1 MSIKLR
7 LALLLGL
14 LLVAFSISLV
24 LLRRFENQQLDIM
37 LASSKR
43 DSVEL
48 IERWVDLTGQS
59 LRQFSHDYSLWG
71 ETVDFVK
78 TRDMDWAR
86 INLEASLPNFNAHAL
101 WVMALDG
108 SVIYG
113 ADIEDHDPEDAPIS
127 GPALLALT
135 ANNPFFHSFAEHHGS
150 VIEIRGAPIQP
161 SEDTQRKA
169 PAAGWLIVA
178 RRWDESYLR
187 TLTSLTAC
195 DVQLRRPGEPAL
207 QQPESKTHVS
217 LIRPL
222 KDGNGTTI
230 RLLHLH
236 RNLPEIAQMVQ
247 SEAYEARTFVA
258 FGLLVIVSLALGLQR
273 WVLQPLGRIGESL
286 STGSPAAIQPLL
298 KERTELARVAQLI
311 DSAFSQQRALRN
323 EVDERRRAEVALR
336 ASETAL
342 HRTIGE
348 RARLGRDL
356 HDGVIQSIYA
366 AGMGLAATQ
375 TILQRNPA
383 DAEQR
388 IEQVRAALNDTIRE
402 LRGFITGLEPEAFK
416 QRTFAQAVGTLV
428 EFLESTGSVDV
439 RVTIDEALAEALPT
453 TARIDALQIIREAMS
468 NSLRHGHAARVTIGL
483 NREAGRARLEITDN
497 GDGFDPLLARP
508 GGQGLANMSER
519 ARESEADY
527 LLESAPGKGTRI
539 VVKFPIPHCHAT

>member
-14 LLVAFSISLV
+14 LLLVFLLSLL
-24 LLRRFENQQLDIM
+24 LLRRFERQQLDVM
-37 LASSKR
+37 LASSQR

-48 IERWVDLTGQS
+48 IERWLDLTGQS
-59 LRQFSHDYSLWG
+59 LRQFSYDYSLWG
-71 ETVDFVK
+71 ETVDFVAK
-78 TRDMDWAR
+78 PDPAWAR
-86 INLEASLPNFNAHAL
+86 INLEASLPNFNAHAIWIL
-101 WVMALDG
+101 ALDG

-113 ADIEDHDPEDAPIS
+113 ADIDDHDPLDAPIT
-127 GPALLALT
+127 GRDLVALT

-150 VIEIRGAPIQP
+150 IIEIRGAPIQP

-169 PAAGWLIVA
+169 PAVGWLMVA
-178 RRWDESYLR
+178 RRWDETHLR
-187 TLTSLTAC
+187 TLSSLTEC
-195 DVQLRRPGEPAL
+195 DVQLKTLDEPAL
-207 QQPESKTHVS
+207 PEPADETRVS
-217 LIRPL
+217 LMRPL
-222 KDGNGTTI
+222 NDWNGKTI

-236 RNLPEIAQMVQ
+236 RSLPEISQMLH

-311 DSAFSQQRALRN
+311 DSAFAQQTALRH
-323 EVDERRRAEVALR
+323 EVEDRRRAEAALR
-336 ASETAL
+336 ESEAAL
-342 HRTIGE
+342 RRTIEE

-366 AGMGLAATQ
+366 AGMGLAATR

-388 IEQVRAALNDTIRE
+388 IDQVRAALNDTIRE

-439 RVTIDEALAEALPT
+439 RVNIDEALAETLPT
-453 TARIDALQIIREAMS
+453 TVRTDALQIIREAVS
-468 NSLRHGHAARVTIGL
+468 NSLRHGHAARVTIGMT
-483 NREAGRARLEITDN
+483 REAGVARLEIADD
-497 GDGFDPLLARP
+497 GDGFDPASARP

-539 VVKFPIPHCHAT
+539 VVKFPIPNFHVT